1 VTSSA
6 RFTLF
11 FAGAGRG
18 ESEAV
23 IAHVSILDS

>member
-1 VTSSA
+1 VNLSA

-18 ESEAV
+18 EGEAV
-23 IAHVSILDS
+23 VVPILGF